1 MKISVSESENIPI
14 DELLTNL
21 QEKIENDLIDVN
33 KQISFIPEIHNKCIA
48 LTVTK
53 LLM

>member
-1 MKISVSESENIPI
+1 MKISVFESENIPI

-21 QEKIENDLIDVN
+21 QEKIENDLTDVN
-33 KQISFIPEIHNKCIA
+33 KQIRFIPEIHNQCIA

-53 LLM
+53 LLI